1 VAELPGGIFLIA
13 WLAKV
18 NWKHGIKTTVAAC
31 LCLVLG
37 RVFRLPQGYWAC
49 VSAVV
54 VLQSTVRDTWTVSR
68 DRIVG
73 TAIGAVIGWGAG
85 SVWHGNPLIYAFA
98 ILLCMTVPQI
108 MQLKNAGRMAGVA
121 ATIIMLIPSHLP
133 YWQVAVSRFLEVSIG
148 VLVALAVSR
157 TLWRE
162 SSAP

>member
-1 VAELPGGIFLIA
+1 MIA
-13 WLAKV
+13 LLSRV

-37 RVFRLPQGYWAC
+37 RVFRLSQGYWAC
-49 VSAVV
+49 VSAIV
-54 VLQSTVRDTWTVSR
+54 VLQSTVQDTWTTSR

-85 SVWHGNPLIYAFA
+85 NVWHGRSLVYAFA
-98 ILLCMTVPQI
+98 ILLCMVVPQL

-133 YWQVAVSRFLEVSIG
+133 YWKVAAERFFEVSFG